1 MAEINHRY
9 LKDNDGD
16 AFFPITHIDAVQ
28 GFDQES
34 TDNALTDIND
44 KISQVNTLITD
55 ANTTISAQQKI
66 IEAQQSS
73 INEQKKTLE
82 SQQSS
87 INEQKKTI
95 DTHQT
100 SITEQKKIIDEN
112 SKLLNAFD
120 VAIGD
125 MVGDTGWVDI
135 TIPSANKNN
144 ANTSGFKSGIR
155 EVRTGNNLIPHRFVL
170 RSIRLNVSNITGQSM
185 QIAQLPTGF
194 ITDNQSFMARQN
206 GYRNPITIECLK
218 DGRVMAF
225 VHPDDQS
232 KTNWVYQEF
241 TWLE

>member
-9 LKDNDGD
+9 LKDNDG
-16 AFFPITHIDAVQ
+16 AEFFPITHIDAVQ
-28 GFDQES
+28 GFDQGR

-55 ANTTISAQQKI
+55 ANKTIA
-66 IEAQQSS
+66 
-73 INEQKKTLE
+73 
-82 SQQSS
+82 
-87 INEQKKTI
+87 EQKKTI
-95 DTHQT
+95 DAQQT
-100 SITEQKKIIDEN
+100 SITEQKKLIDEN
-112 SKLLNAFD
+112 KKLLDYFD

-135 TIPSANKNN
+135 SIPSANKNN

-155 EVRTGNNLIPHRFVL
+155 EVRAGNNLIPQRFVL
-170 RSIRLNVSNITGQSM
+170 RSIRLNVSNITGNTI

-194 ITDNQSFMARQN
+194 ITDNQSFIARGH
-206 GYRNPITIECLK
+206 GYRHPITIECRK
-218 DGRVMAF
+218 DGSVTAF

-232 KTNWVYQEF
+232 KDNWVYQEF